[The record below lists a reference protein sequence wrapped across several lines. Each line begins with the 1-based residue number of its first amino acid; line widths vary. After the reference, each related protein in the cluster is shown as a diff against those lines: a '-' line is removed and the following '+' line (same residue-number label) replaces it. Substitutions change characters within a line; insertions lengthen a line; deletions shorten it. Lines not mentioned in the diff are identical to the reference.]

1 MSTNTLS
8 LLLVLVALCAAAGGV
23 AFGWW
28 LGRGVRGESDDVLE
42 AAVSSAVH
50 AVLAER
56 GATAAAVTADRD
68 LTVRAAVDTAV
79 KVAGARLDDRM
90 KLGSKEIELRSQ
102 SFEER
107 ASGINA
113 ELSQLRTLVG
123 ELQTDRARQHGEVVT
138 KLEQA
143 TMVTSEL
150 SRTTSGLREALA
162 NSRARGQWGE
172 RMAADVL
179 RAAGM
184 VEGVNYRRQTAMVGG
199 RVPDFTF
206 LLPKGLEL
214 NMDVKFPIDNYMR
227 YLDATSDNDRSVAL
241 GAFQRDVR
249 GRVKEI
255 TTREYIDPERTV
267 DHVLLF
273 IPNESVYSFIHEN
286 DAELLDRA
294 MADKVV
300 MCSPTTLFAV
310 LAVVRQAVDNFQLER
325 TSGEIL
331 TCLTRFRKQWDK
343 FSEQVDRVG
352 KSLTASQRAFDDL
365 DGTRRRAFEREL
377 DRIDALQSAVGL
389 DADANADV
397 DDDERQR
404 DHPVRT
410 LRAL

>member
-8 LLLVLVALCAAAGGV
+8 LLLVLVALFAAAGGV
-23 AFGWW
+23 AIGWW
-28 LGRGVRGESDDVLE
+28 LGRGVRGEGDEVLE
-42 AAVSSAVH
+42 AAVSSAVN

-56 GATAAAVTADRD
+56 GATAVAVTADRD

-113 ELSQLRTLVG
+113 ELAQLRTLVG
-123 ELQTDRARQHGEVVT
+123 DRQTERARQHGEVVT

-143 TMVTSEL
+143 TKVTNEL

-184 VEGVNYRRQTAMVGG
+184 VEGVNYRRQATMVGG

-206 LLPKGLEL
+206 LLPKGLEM
-214 NMDVKFPIDNYMR
+214 NMDVKFPIDNYLR
-227 YLDATSDNDRSVAL
+227 YLDAVSDTDRASAL
-241 GAFQRDVR
+241 SAFQRDVR

-255 TTREYIDPERTV
+255 TTRDYIDPERTV

-286 DAELLDRA
+286 DPELLDRS
-294 MADKVV
+294 MAEKVV

-310 LAVVRQAVDNFQLER
+310 LAVVRQAVDNFQFER
-325 TSGEIL
+325 TSSEIL

-389 DADANADV
+389 ESE
-397 DDDERQR
+397 DES
-404 DHPVRT
+404 DGTFPVRT
-410 LRAL
+410 LRAM

>member
-8 LLLVLVALCAAAGGV
+8 LLLLLLVALCAAAAGV
-23 AFGWW
+23 AVGWW
-28 LGRGVRGESDDVLE
+28 LGRGAQGDADEMLE
-42 AAVSSAVH
+42 AAVSSAVT

-113 ELSQLRTLVG
+113 ELVQLRTLVT
-123 ELQTDRARQHGEVVT
+123 ELQSERSRQHGEVVS

-143 TMVTSEL
+143 TKVTSEL

-184 VEGVNYRRQTAMVGG
+184 VEGVNYRRQVAMVGG

-206 LLPKGLEL
+206 LLPKGLEM
-214 NMDVKFPIDNYMR
+214 NMDVKFPIDNYLR
-227 YLDATSDNDRSVAL
+227 YLDAASDSDRSSAL
-241 GAFQRDVR
+241 SAFQRDVR
-249 GRVKEI
+249 SRVKEI
-255 TTREYIDPERTV
+255 TTRDYIDPERTV

-286 DAELLDRA
+286 DSELLDRA
-294 MADKVV
+294 MAEKVV

-365 DGTRRRAFEREL
+365 DGTRRRQFEREL

-389 DADANADV
+389 ERDE
-397 DDDERQR
+397 DDRGDGGGS
-404 DHPVRT
+404 VRT
-410 LRAL
+410 LRAM

>member
-8 LLLVLVALCAAAGGV
+8 LLLVLVALFAAAGGV
-23 AFGWW
+23 AIGWW
-28 LGRGVRGESDDVLE
+28 LGRGVRGEGDEVLE
-42 AAVSSAVH
+42 AAVSSAVN

-56 GATAAAVTADRD
+56 GATAVAVTADRD

-113 ELSQLRTLVG
+113 ELAQLRTLVG
-123 ELQTDRARQHGEVVT
+123 DLQTERARQHGEVVT

-143 TMVTSEL
+143 TKVTNEL

-184 VEGVNYRRQTAMVGG
+184 VEGVNYRRQATMVGG

-206 LLPKGLEL
+206 LLPKGLEM
-214 NMDVKFPIDNYMR
+214 NMDVKFPIDNYLR
-227 YLDATSDNDRSVAL
+227 YLDAVSDTDRASAL
-241 GAFQRDVR
+241 SAFQRDVR

-255 TTREYIDPERTV
+255 TTRDYIDPERTV

-286 DAELLDRA
+286 DPELLDRS
-294 MADKVV
+294 MAEKVV

-310 LAVVRQAVDNFQLER
+310 LAVVRQAVDNFQFER
-325 TSGEIL
+325 TSSEIL

-389 DADANADV
+389 ESE
-397 DDDERQR
+397 DES
-404 DHPVRT
+404 DGTFPVRT
-410 LRAL
+410 LRAM

>member
-8 LLLVLVALCAAAGGV
+8 LLLVLVALCAAAAGV
-23 AFGWW
+23 AVGWW
-28 LGRGVRGESDDVLE
+28 LGRGAQGDADEMLE
-42 AAVSSAVH
+42 AAVSSAVT

-113 ELSQLRTLVG
+113 ELVQLRTLVT
-123 ELQTDRARQHGEVVT
+123 ELQSERARQHGEVVS

-143 TMVTSEL
+143 TKVTSEL

-184 VEGVNYRRQTAMVGG
+184 VEGVNYRRQVAMVGG

-206 LLPKGLEL
+206 LLPKGLEM
-214 NMDVKFPIDNYMR
+214 NMDVKFPIDNYLR
-227 YLDATSDNDRSVAL
+227 YLDAVSDSDRSSAL
-241 GAFQRDVR
+241 SAFQRDVR
-249 GRVKEI
+249 SRVKEI
-255 TTREYIDPERTV
+255 TTRDYIDPERTV

-286 DAELLDRA
+286 DSELLDRA
-294 MADKVV
+294 MAEKVV

-365 DGTRRRAFEREL
+365 DGTRRRQFEREL

-389 DADANADV
+389 ESDEGDG
-397 DDDERQR
+397 DDDA
-404 DHPVRT
+404 PVRT
-410 LRAL
+410 LRAM

>member
-8 LLLVLVALCAAAGGV
+8 ILLILVALCAASVGV
-23 AFGWW
+23 AVGWW
-28 LGRGVRGESDDVLE
+28 LGRGVRGESDEVLE
-42 AAVSSAVH
+42 AAVSSAVN

-90 KLGSKEIELRSQ
+90 QLGSKEIELRSQ

-113 ELSQLRTLVG
+113 ELVQLRTLVTD
-123 ELQTDRARQHGEVVT
+123 LQSERSRQHGEVVS

-143 TMVTSEL
+143 TKVTSEL

-184 VEGVNYRRQTAMVGG
+184 VEGVNYRRQVAMAGG

-206 LLPKGLEL
+206 LLPKGLEM
-214 NMDVKFPIDNYMR
+214 NMDVKFPIDNYLR
-227 YLDATSDNDRSVAL
+227 YLDAVSDGDRSSAL
-241 GAFQRDVR
+241 SAFQRDVR
-249 GRVKEI
+249 SRVKEI
-255 TTREYIDPERTV
+255 TTRDYIDPERTV

-294 MADKVV
+294 MAEKVV

-365 DGTRRRAFEREL
+365 DGTRRRQFEREL

-389 DADANADV
+389 ESDDGDRDADF
-397 DDDERQR
+397 
-404 DHPVRT
+404 PVRT
-410 LRAL
+410 LRAM

>member
-23 AFGWW
+23 AVGWW
-28 LGRGVRGESDDVLE
+28 LGRGVRGDADEVLE
-42 AAVSSAVH
+42 AAVSSAVN

-56 GATAAAVTADRD
+56 GATTAAAVTADRD

-113 ELSQLRTLVG
+113 ELAQLRTLVG
-123 ELQTDRARQHGEVVT
+123 DLQTERARQHGEVVT

-143 TMVTSEL
+143 TKVTSEL

-184 VEGVNYRRQTAMVGG
+184 VEGVNYRRQATMVGG

-206 LLPKGLEL
+206 LLPKGLEM
-214 NMDVKFPIDNYMR
+214 NMDVKFPIDNYLR
-227 YLDATSDNDRSVAL
+227 YLDATSDTDRASAL
-241 GAFQRDVR
+241 SAFQRDVR
-249 GRVKEI
+249 SRVKEI
-255 TTREYIDPERTV
+255 TTRDYIDPERTV

-286 DAELLDRA
+286 DPELLDRA
-294 MADKVV
+294 MAEKVV

-377 DRIDALQSAVGL
+377 DRIDALAVGG
-389 DADANADV
+389 
-397 DDDERQR
+397 RPR
-404 DHPVRT
+404 VR
-410 LRAL
+410 RGRPW

>member
-8 LLLVLVALCAAAGGV
+8 LLLVLVALCAAAAGV
-23 AFGWW
+23 AVGWW
-28 LGRGVRGESDDVLE
+28 LGRGAQGDADEMLE
-42 AAVSSAVH
+42 AAVSSAVT

-113 ELSQLRTLVG
+113 ELVQLRTLVT
-123 ELQTDRARQHGEVVT
+123 ELQSERARQHGEVVT

-143 TMVTSEL
+143 TKVTSEL

-184 VEGVNYRRQTAMVGG
+184 VEGVNYRRQVAMVGG

-206 LLPKGLEL
+206 LLPKGLEM
-214 NMDVKFPIDNYMR
+214 NMDVKFPIDNYLR
-227 YLDATSDNDRSVAL
+227 YLDAVSDSDRSSAL
-241 GAFQRDVR
+241 SAFQRDVR
-249 GRVKEI
+249 SRVKEI
-255 TTREYIDPERTV
+255 TTRDYIDPERTV

-286 DAELLDRA
+286 DSELLDRA
-294 MADKVV
+294 MAEKVV

-365 DGTRRRAFEREL
+365 DGTRRRQFEREL

-389 DADANADV
+389 ES
-397 DDDERQR
+397 DDD
-404 DHPVRT
+404 DCGDGGGSVRT
-410 LRAL
+410 LRAM

>member
-1 MSTNTLS
+1 MSANTLS
-8 LLLVLVALCAAAGGV
+8 LLLVLVALFAAAGGV
-23 AFGWW
+23 AIGWW
-28 LGRGVRGESDDVLE
+28 LGRGVRGEGDEVLE
-42 AAVSSAVH
+42 AAVSSAVN

-56 GATAAAVTADRD
+56 GATAVAVTADRD

-113 ELSQLRTLVG
+113 ELVQLRTLVTD
-123 ELQTDRARQHGEVVT
+123 LQSERARQHGEVVT

-143 TMVTSEL
+143 TKVTSEL

-184 VEGVNYRRQTAMVGG
+184 VEGVNYRRQATMVGG

-206 LLPKGLEL
+206 LLPKGLEM
-214 NMDVKFPIDNYMR
+214 NMDVKFPIDNYLR
-227 YLDATSDNDRSVAL
+227 YLDAVSDTDRASAL
-241 GAFQRDVR
+241 SAFQRDVR

-255 TTREYIDPERTV
+255 TTRDYIDPERTV

-286 DAELLDRA
+286 DPELLDRS

-331 TCLTRFRKQWDK
+331 PCLTRFRKQWDK

-365 DGTRRRAFEREL
+365 DGTRRRAFAREL

-389 DADANADV
+389 ES
-397 DDDERQR
+397 DDES
-404 DHPVRT
+404 DGTFPVRT
-410 LRAL
+410 LRAM

>member
-8 LLLVLVALCAAAGGV
+8 LLLVLVALFAAAGGV
-23 AFGWW
+23 AIGWW
-28 LGRGVRGESDDVLE
+28 LGRGVRGEGDEVLE
-42 AAVSSAVH
+42 AAVSSAVN

-56 GATAAAVTADRD
+56 GATAVAVTADRD

-113 ELSQLRTLVG
+113 ELAQLRTLVG
-123 ELQTDRARQHGEVVT
+123 DLQTERARQHGEVVT

-143 TMVTSEL
+143 TKVTSEL

-184 VEGVNYRRQTAMVGG
+184 VEGVNYRRQATMVGG

-206 LLPKGLEL
+206 LLPKGLEM
-214 NMDVKFPIDNYMR
+214 NMDVKFPIDNYLR
-227 YLDATSDNDRSVAL
+227 YLDAVSDSDRASAL
-241 GAFQRDVR
+241 SAFQRDVR

-255 TTREYIDPERTV
+255 TTRDYIDPERTV

-286 DAELLDRA
+286 DPELLDRS
-294 MADKVV
+294 MAEKVV

-310 LAVVRQAVDNFQLER
+310 LAVVRQAVDNFQFER
-325 TSGEIL
+325 TSSEIL

-389 DADANADV
+389 ESE
-397 DDDERQR
+397 DES
-404 DHPVRT
+404 DGTFPVRT
-410 LRAL
+410 LRAM

>member
-8 LLLVLVALCAAAGGV
+8 LLLILVALCAAAVGV
-23 AFGWW
+23 AVGWW
-28 LGRGVRGESDDVLE
+28 LGRGVRVESDEVLE
-42 AAVSSAVH
+42 AAVSSAVN

-90 KLGSKEIELRSQ
+90 QLGSKEIELRSQ

-113 ELSQLRTLVG
+113 ELVQLRTLVTD
-123 ELQTDRARQHGEVVT
+123 LQSERSRQHGEVVS

-143 TMVTSEL
+143 TKVTSEL

-172 RMAADVL
+172 RMAAVVL

-184 VEGVNYRRQTAMVGG
+184 VEGVNYRRQVAMAGG

-206 LLPKGLEL
+206 LLPKGLEM
-214 NMDVKFPIDNYMR
+214 NMDVKFPIDNYLR
-227 YLDATSDNDRSVAL
+227 YLDAVSDGDRSSAL
-241 GAFQRDVR
+241 SAFQRDVR
-249 GRVKEI
+249 SRVKEI
-255 TTREYIDPERTV
+255 TTRDYIDPERTV

-294 MADKVV
+294 MAEKVV

-365 DGTRRRAFEREL
+365 DGTRRRQFEREL

-389 DADANADV
+389 ESDDGDRNA
-397 DDDERQR
+397 EF
-404 DHPVRT
+404 PVRT
-410 LRAL
+410 LRAM

>member
-1 MSTNTLS
+1 MSTNILS
-8 LLLVLVALCAAAGGV
+8 LLLILVALCAAAAGV
-23 AFGWW
+23 AVGWW
-28 LGRGVRGESDDVLE
+28 LGRGVRVESDEVLE
-42 AAVSSAVH
+42 AAVSSAVN

-90 KLGSKEIELRSQ
+90 QLGSKEIELRSQ

-113 ELSQLRTLVG
+113 ELVQLRTLVTD
-123 ELQTDRARQHGEVVT
+123 LQSERSRQHGEVVS

-143 TMVTSEL
+143 TKVTSEL

-184 VEGVNYRRQTAMVGG
+184 VEGVNYRRQVAMVGG

-206 LLPKGLEL
+206 LLPKGLEM
-214 NMDVKFPIDNYMR
+214 NMDVKFPIDNYLR
-227 YLDATSDNDRSVAL
+227 YLDAVSDGDKASAL
-241 GAFQRDVR
+241 SAFQRDVR
-249 GRVKEI
+249 SRVKEI
-255 TTREYIDPERTV
+255 TTRDYIDPERTV

-286 DAELLDRA
+286 DSELLDRA
-294 MADKVV
+294 MAEKVV

-365 DGTRRRAFEREL
+365 DGTRRRQFEREL

-389 DADANADV
+389 ES
-397 DDDERQR
+397 DDGQCDGEG
-404 DHPVRT
+404 DFPVRT
-410 LRAL
+410 LRAM

>member
-1 MSTNTLS
+1 MSTTTVS
-8 LLLVLVALCAAAGGV
+8 LLLVLVALSAAAAGV
-23 AFGWW
+23 ALGWW
-28 LGRGVRGESDDVLE
+28 LGRGARDDSDEAFD
-42 AAVSSAVH
+42 AAVASAVN

-79 KVAGARLDDRM
+79 RVAGARLDDRM
-90 KLGSKEIELRSQ
+90 QLGSKEIELRSQ

-107 ASGINA
+107 ASGIDTELARLRSLVADLQA
-113 ELSQLRTLVG
+113 ERS
-123 ELQTDRARQHGEVVT
+123 RQHGEVVT

-143 TMVTSEL
+143 TRVTSEL

-184 VEGVNYRRQTAMVGG
+184 VEGVNYRRQVAMVGG

-206 LLPKGLEL
+206 LLPKGLEM
-214 NMDVKFPIDNYMR
+214 NMDVKFPIDNYLR
-227 YLDATSDNDRSVAL
+227 YLDAASDSDRSAAL
-241 GAFQRDVR
+241 NAFQRDVR
-249 GRVKEI
+249 SRVKEI
-255 TTREYIDPERTV
+255 TTRDYIDPERTV

-273 IPNESVYSFIHEN
+273 IPNESVYTFIHEN

-294 MADKVV
+294 LSEKVV
-300 MCSPTTLFAV
+300 LCSPTTLFAV

-343 FSEQVDRVG
+343 FSDQIDRVG
-352 KSLTASQRAFDDL
+352 KSLSASQRAFDEL
-365 DGTRRRAFEREL
+365 DGTRRRQFEREL

-389 DADANADV
+389 DGDDG
-397 DDDERQR
+397 DDEV
-404 DHPVRT
+404 PVRT

>member
-8 LLLVLVALCAAAGGV
+8 LLLVLVALLAAAAGV
-23 AFGWW
+23 AVGWW
-28 LGRGVRGESDDVLE
+28 LGRGVRGDADDVLE
-42 AAVSSAVH
+42 AAVSSAVT

-90 KLGSKEIELRSQ
+90 MLGSKEIELRSQ

-113 ELSQLRTLVG
+113 ELVQLRTLVT
-123 ELQTDRARQHGEVVT
+123 ELQSERARQHGEVVT

-143 TMVTSEL
+143 TKVTSEL

-184 VEGVNYRRQTAMVGG
+184 VEGVNYRRQVAMVGG

-206 LLPKGLEL
+206 LLPKGLEM
-214 NMDVKFPIDNYMR
+214 NMDVKFPIDNYLR
-227 YLDATSDNDRSVAL
+227 YLDATSDSDRSSAL
-241 GAFQRDVR
+241 SAFQRDVR

-255 TTREYIDPERTV
+255 TTRDYIDPERTV

-294 MADKVV
+294 MAEKVV

-365 DGTRRRAFEREL
+365 DGTRRRQFEREL

-389 DADANADV
+389 ES
-397 DDDERQR
+397 DEGDRG
-404 DHPVRT
+404 DGDFPVRT
-410 LRAL
+410 LRAM

>member
-1 MSTNTLS
+1 MSTITVS
-8 LLLVLVALCAAAGGV
+8 LLLVLVAFAAAGAGV

-28 LGRGVRGESDDVLE
+28 LGRGERDSNDEVFEVALT
-42 AAVSSAVH
+42 SAVN

-56 GATAAAVTADRD
+56 GATVAAVTADRD

-107 ASGINA
+107 ATGIDA
-113 ELSQLRTLVG
+113 ELIRLRNLVV
-123 ELQTDRARQHGEVVT
+123 ELQTERARQHGEVVT

-143 TMVTSEL
+143 TKVTSEL

-184 VEGVNYRRQTAMVGG
+184 VEGINFRRQVAMAGG

-206 LLPKGLEL
+206 LLPKGLEM
-214 NMDVKFPIDNYMR
+214 NMDVKFPIDNYLR
-227 YLDATSDNDRSVAL
+227 YLDAVSDTDRTSAL
-241 GAFQRDVR
+241 NQFQRDVR
-249 GRVKEI
+249 ARVKEI
-255 TTREYIDPERTV
+255 TTRDYIDPERTV

-286 DAELLDRA
+286 DPELLDRSLRER
-294 MADKVV
+294 VV
-300 MCSPTTLFAV
+300 LCSPTTLFAV
-310 LAVVRQAVDNFQLER
+310 LAVIRQAVDNFQLER

-343 FSEQVDRVG
+343 FSDQIERVG
-352 KSLTASQRAFDDL
+352 KSLGASQRAFDEL
-365 DGTRRRAFEREL
+365 DGTRRRQFEREL

-389 DADANADV
+389 ESDPAESDL
-397 DDDERQR
+397 
-404 DHPVRT
+404 PVRT

>member
-8 LLLVLVALCAAAGGV
+8 LLLVLVALCAAGAGV
-23 AFGWW
+23 ALGWW
-28 LGRGVRGESDDVLE
+28 LGRGARDDADEVLE
-42 AAVSSAVH
+42 AAVSSAVN

-113 ELSQLRTLVG
+113 ELVQLRTLVTD
-123 ELQTDRARQHGEVVT
+123 LQSERSRQHGEVVT

-143 TMVTSEL
+143 TKVTSEL

-184 VEGVNYRRQTAMVGG
+184 VEGVNYRRQVAMVGG

-206 LLPKGLEL
+206 LLPKGLEM
-214 NMDVKFPIDNYMR
+214 NMDVKFPIDNYLR
-227 YLDATSDNDRSVAL
+227 YLDAVSDGDRSTAL
-241 GAFQRDVR
+241 SAFQRDVR

-255 TTREYIDPERTV
+255 TTRDYIDPERTV

-286 DAELLDRA
+286 DSELLDRA
-294 MADKVV
+294 MAEKVV

-365 DGTRRRAFEREL
+365 DGTRRRQFEREL

-389 DADANADV
+389 ESGESEGDGDF
-397 DDDERQR
+397 
-404 DHPVRT
+404 PVRT
-410 LRAL
+410 LRAM

>member
-8 LLLVLVALCAAAGGV
+8 LLLVLVALCAAAAGV
-23 AFGWW
+23 AVGWW
-28 LGRGVRGESDDVLE
+28 LGRGAQGDADEMLE
-42 AAVSSAVH
+42 AAVSSAVT

-107 ASGINA
+107 ACGIIA
-113 ELSQLRTLVG
+113 ELVQLRTLVT
-123 ELQTDRARQHGEVVT
+123 ELQSERARQHGEVVT

-143 TMVTSEL
+143 TKVTSEL

-184 VEGVNYRRQTAMVGG
+184 VEGVNYRRQVAMVGG

-206 LLPKGLEL
+206 LLPKGLEM
-214 NMDVKFPIDNYMR
+214 NMDVKFPIDNYLR
-227 YLDATSDNDRSVAL
+227 YLDAVSDSDRSSAL
-241 GAFQRDVR
+241 SAFQRDVR
-249 GRVKEI
+249 SRVKEI
-255 TTREYIDPERTV
+255 TTRDYIDPERTV

-286 DAELLDRA
+286 DSELLDRA
-294 MADKVV
+294 MAEKVV

-365 DGTRRRAFEREL
+365 DGTRRRQFEREL

-389 DADANADV
+389 ES
-397 DDDERQR
+397 DDGDCG
-404 DHPVRT
+404 DGGGSVRT
-410 LRAL
+410 LRAM

>member
-1 MSTNTLS
+1 MSTITVS
-8 LLLVLVALCAAAGGV
+8 LLVVLVAFAAAASGV

-28 LGRGVRGESDDVLE
+28 LGRGARDGNDEVFE
-42 AAVSSAVH
+42 AALSSAVN

-107 ASGINA
+107 ATGINT
-113 ELSQLRTLVG
+113 ELVRLRSLVA
-123 ELQTDRARQHGEVVT
+123 ELQTERARQHGEVVT

-143 TMVTSEL
+143 TKVTTEL

-184 VEGVNYRRQTAMVGG
+184 VEGVNYRRQVAMAGG

-206 LLPKGLEL
+206 LLPKGLEM
-214 NMDVKFPIDNYMR
+214 NMDVKFPIDNYLR
-227 YLDATSDNDRSVAL
+227 YLDAVSDTDRTSAL
-241 GAFQRDVR
+241 NAFQRDVR
-249 GRVKEI
+249 SRVKEI
-255 TTREYIDPERTV
+255 TTRDYIDPERTV

-286 DAELLDRA
+286 DPELLDRSLTER
-294 MADKVV
+294 VV
-300 MCSPTTLFAV
+300 LCSPTTLFAV

-352 KSLTASQRAFDDL
+352 KSLGASQRAFDEL
-365 DGTRRRAFEREL
+365 DGTRRRQFEREL

-389 DADANADV
+389 ESDV
-397 DDDERQR
+397 AETDL
-404 DHPVRT
+404 PVRT

>member
-1 MSTNTLS
+1 MTTNTLS
-8 LLLVLVALCAAAGGV
+8 LLLILVALCAAAVGV
-23 AFGWW
+23 AVGWW
-28 LGRGVRGESDDVLE
+28 LGRGVRVESDEVLE
-42 AAVSSAVH
+42 AAVSSAVN

-90 KLGSKEIELRSQ
+90 QLGSKEIELRSQ

-113 ELSQLRTLVG
+113 ELVQLRTLVTD
-123 ELQTDRARQHGEVVT
+123 LQSERSRQHGEVVS

-143 TMVTSEL
+143 TKVTSEL

-184 VEGVNYRRQTAMVGG
+184 VEGVNYRRQVAMAGG

-206 LLPKGLEL
+206 LLPKGLEM
-214 NMDVKFPIDNYMR
+214 NMDVKFPIDNYLR
-227 YLDATSDNDRSVAL
+227 YLDAVSDGDRSSAL
-241 GAFQRDVR
+241 SAFQRDVR
-249 GRVKEI
+249 SRVKEI
-255 TTREYIDPERTV
+255 TTRDYIDPERTV

-294 MADKVV
+294 MAEKVV

-365 DGTRRRAFEREL
+365 DGTRRRQFEREL

-389 DADANADV
+389 ESES
-397 DDDERQR
+397 DEG
-404 DHPVRT
+404 DHEVLESVRT
-410 LRAL
+410 LRAM

>member
-1 MSTNTLS
+1 MSTTTVA
-8 LLLVLVALCAAAGGV
+8 LLLVLVALGSAAGGV
-23 AFGWW
+23 ALGWW
-28 LGRGVRGESDDVLE
+28 LGRGARDDQADAFD
-42 AAVSSAVH
+42 AAVASAVS
-50 AVLAER
+50 AVLYER
-56 GATAAAVTADRD
+56 EATASVVAADRD

-79 KVAGARLDDRM
+79 RVAGARLDDRM
-90 KLGSKEIELRSQ
+90 QLGSKEIELRSQ

-107 ASGINA
+107 ANGIDA
-113 ELSQLRTLVG
+113 ELARIRSLVA
-123 ELQTDRARQHGEVVT
+123 ELQTERARQHGEVVT

-143 TMVTSEL
+143 AKVTTEL

-184 VEGVNYRRQTAMVGG
+184 VEGVNYRRQVAIAGG

-206 LLPKGLEL
+206 LLPKGIEM
-214 NMDVKFPIDNYMR
+214 NMDVKFPIDNYLR
-227 YLDATSDNDRSVAL
+227 YLDASSEGDRSSAL

-249 GRVKEI
+249 ARVKEI
-255 TTREYIDPERTV
+255 TTRDYIDPERTV

-286 DAELLDRA
+286 DPELLDRA
-294 MADKVV
+294 LTEKVV
-300 MCSPTTLFAV
+300 LCSPTTLFAV
-310 LAVVRQAVDNFQLER
+310 LAVVRQAVDSFQLER

-343 FSEQVDRVG
+343 FSDQIDRVG
-352 KSLTASQRAFDDL
+352 KSLSASQRAFDEL
-365 DGTRRRAFEREL
+365 DGTRRRQLERQL

-389 DADANADV
+389 EADDPG
-397 DDDERQR
+397 DEPPMRA
-404 DHPVRT
+404 
-410 LRAL
+410 LRAM

>member
-8 LLLVLVALCAAAGGV
+8 LLLVLVALCAAAIGV
-23 AFGWW
+23 AVGWW
-28 LGRGVRGESDDVLE
+28 LGRGVRGDADEVLE

-113 ELSQLRTLVG
+113 ELVQLRTLVTD
-123 ELQTDRARQHGEVVT
+123 LQSERARQHGEVVT

-143 TMVTSEL
+143 TKVTSEL

-184 VEGVNYRRQTAMVGG
+184 VEGLNYRRQVAMVRQLPASGG
-199 RVPDFTF
+199 DGRRAGSRLHVPVAQRPRDEHGRQVPDRQ
-206 LLPKGLEL
+206 LSALP
-214 NMDVKFPIDNYMR
+214 
-227 YLDATSDNDRSVAL
+227 
-241 GAFQRDVR
+241 
-249 GRVKEI
+249 
-255 TTREYIDPERTV
+255 
-267 DHVLLF
+267 
-273 IPNESVYSFIHEN
+273 
-286 DAELLDRA
+286 
-294 MADKVV
+294 
-300 MCSPTTLFAV
+300 
-310 LAVVRQAVDNFQLER
+310 
-325 TSGEIL
+325 
-331 TCLTRFRKQWDK
+331 
-343 FSEQVDRVG
+343 
-352 KSLTASQRAFDDL
+352 
-365 DGTRRRAFEREL
+365 RRH
-377 DRIDALQSAVGL
+377 Q
-389 DADANADV
+389 
-397 DDDERQR
+397 
-404 DHPVRT
+404 
-410 LRAL
+410 